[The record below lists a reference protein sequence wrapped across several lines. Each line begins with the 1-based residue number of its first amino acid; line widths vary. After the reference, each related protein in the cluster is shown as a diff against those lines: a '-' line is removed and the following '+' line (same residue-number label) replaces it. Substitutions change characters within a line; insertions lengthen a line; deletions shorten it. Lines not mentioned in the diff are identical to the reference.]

1 MTRTEDKDS
10 RRLTDNK
17 TPPKTPEGD
26 PRKAPEANPK
36 EQSGGLLSGIS
47 LSTYKYSYEEPP
59 ISMLHENAPYY
70 GMQED
75 DTIHTLEDYYAL
87 PDEKRVE
94 LIDGRFFEM
103 TAPRAIH
110 QAVQMKLAY
119 RFENYRRTKKGGKDC
134 QVFPAPF
141 DVQLDRDQYTML
153 EPDISIICDR
163 DKIQGFGCY
172 GAPDMI
178 VEILSIS
185 TRSKDMYTKLS
196 KYKNAGVR
204 EYWMVDPLKK
214 KVIVYHFENGDEIA
228 LYGFDAKIPVGIS
241 GGELVIDFAEI
252 YDEIRYLYD

>member
-10 RRLTDNK
+10 RRITDNK

-59 ISMLHENAPYY
+59 VSMLHENAPYY

-94 LIDGRFFEM
+94 LIDGRFYEM

-110 QAVQMKLAY
+110 QAVLISLTY
-119 RFENYRRTKKGGKDC
+119 RFENYRRTKKDGKNC

>member
-10 RRLTDNK
+10 RRVTGNE
-17 TPPKTPEGD
+17 TPPKMPKGD
-26 PRKAPEANPK
+26 PRKVPEANPK

-59 ISMLHENAPYY
+59 VSMLHENAPYY

-87 PDEKRVE
+87 PDERRVE

-110 QAVQMKLAY
+110 QAVQMKLAN

-163 DKIQGFGCY
+163 DRIVPKGCF
-172 GAPDMI
+172 GAPDFI
-178 VEILSIS
+178 VEILSRS
-185 TRSKDMYTKLS
+185 TRAKDMYLKLA
-196 KYKNAGVR
+196 KYKNAGVH
-204 EYWMVDPLKK
+204 EYWMVDPEKQQVLVWNEKEGDRLAVFDLKSR
-214 KVIVYHFENGDEIA
+214 
-228 LYGFDAKIPVGIS
+228 IPVAITDGDL
-241 GGELVIDFAEI
+241 EIDFREI
-252 YDEIRYLYD
+252 MEELSYLQQ